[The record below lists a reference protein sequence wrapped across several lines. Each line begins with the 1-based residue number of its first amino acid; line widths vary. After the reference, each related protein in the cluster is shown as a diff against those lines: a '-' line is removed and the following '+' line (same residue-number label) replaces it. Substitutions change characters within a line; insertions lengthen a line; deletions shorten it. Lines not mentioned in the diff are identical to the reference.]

1 MNRQTGTGRLTTP
14 GQNEAATRFEAS
26 PRCLRDRGRDEVG
39 EVSCSRRGQRP
50 TYSGALREAL
60 RRQVGAEPNLTV
72 AGHRARLAAQGG
84 PTPSLTTVWRWLE
97 DLRADAQR
105 KANQTRGPDARASML
120 GKFPR

>member
-14 GQNEAATRFEAS
+14 GQNR
-26 PRCLRDRGRDEVG
+26 PRDLRDRGDGVG
-39 EVSCSRRGQRP
+39 AVGCPCRGQRP
-50 TYSGALREAL
+50 TYRGALREAL

-84 PTPSLTTVWRWLE
+84 PTPSLTSVWRWLE

-105 KANQTRGPDARASML
+105 KANQTRGPDARVSML